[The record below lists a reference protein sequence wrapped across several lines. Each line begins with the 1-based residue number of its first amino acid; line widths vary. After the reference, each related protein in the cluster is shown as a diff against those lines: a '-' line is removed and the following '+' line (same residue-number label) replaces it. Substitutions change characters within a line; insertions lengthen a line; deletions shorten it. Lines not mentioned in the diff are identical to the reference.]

1 METLLGKGPKDLTEL
16 CLDSGATMLLQ
27 AKVVSTRDEGRKL
40 LENNLYSGKA
50 YKVFLEFVKA
60 QHGDVSYIENLDKF
74 PVALYQEK
82 VKALRS
88 GYIAKLDALTI
99 GIASMKLGGGREKKD
114 DIIDMAAGIVL
125 NYKVGDHVNK
135 GDVLCT
141 LYTERPHYD
150 IIAKEVLSAYDIVD
164 EQVVPMPLIY
174 ETIE

>member
-1 METLLGKGPKDLTEL
+1 MKNIKDYNLEDL
-16 CLDSGATMLLQ
+16 
-27 AKVVSTRDEGRKL
+27 KKEL
-40 LENNLYSGKA
+40 LEIGEKPFRA
-50 YKVFLEFVKA
+50 EQIFKW
-60 QHGDVSYIENLDKF
+60 
-74 PVALYQEK
+74 LYQEK